1 VRRFAPVLRSSLESL
16 RPAIR
21 KLPETNAAVTPFLR
35 QTEPILKN
43 QIRPFVRIAR
53 PWTND
58 LRYAAQGTAKATPD
72 LKTSFGELKRFF
84 NMGAYN
90 PGGAES
96 LGGKSITQQ
105 RERQEGLLYWLA
117 WAAQNG
123 TSLFSTAAAQGPWR
137 RVTICGVPASV
148 LSGIVQGVIGDVTQ
162 SNPAL
167 GDLLTTPGSGGST

>member
-1 VRRFAPVLRSSLESL
+1 E
-16 RPAIR
+16 
-21 KLPETNAAVTPFLR
+21 
-35 QTEPILKN
+35 TEPILRN
-43 QIRPFVRIAR
+43 QIRPFVRAAR

-58 LRYAAQGTAKATPD
+58 LRFAAQGTAKATPD
-72 LKTSFGELKRFF
+72 LKRSVGELKRFF

-96 LGGKSITQQ
+96 LDGKSITQQ

-123 TSLFSTAAAQGPWR
+123 TSLFSTADAQGPWR

-148 LSGIVQGVIGDVTQ
+148 LSGIVQGVIGDVSQ
-162 SNPAL
+162 RHPGLA
-167 GDLLTTPGSGGST
+167 DLLTTPGPGGTSPVDQLLSTQFGACAFNALPTAPPP